1 MTVNEVIKRIIPV
14 LEGIKVPMTEI
25 PTIGIPV
32 SGAINDLKQCVAFM
46 DRVEQEASE
55 KAEQE
60 DARAAAEQEDK
71 EKPEESGETERTE
84 ETEEARN
91 EENDLFGEKA
101 GGENDE
107 RTYV

>member
-1 MTVNEVIKRIIPV
+1 MTVNEIIKRIIPV

-46 DRVEQEASE
+46 DSVEQEARE

-60 DARAAAEQEDK
+60 EREKAEKEAAEKASTDETPMEEPPSQEY
-71 EKPEESGETERTE
+71 PE
-84 ETEEARN
+84 
-91 EENDLFGEKA
+91 
-101 GGENDE
+101 GGDQE
-107 RTYV
+107 

>member
-1 MTVNEVIKRIIPV
+1 MTVNDVIKRIIPV

-46 DRVEQEASE
+46 DSVEQEARE

-60 DARAAAEQEDK
+60 EREKAEKEAAEKASTDETPMEEPPSQED
-71 EKPEESGETERTE
+71 PE
-84 ETEEARN
+84 
-91 EENDLFGEKA
+91 
-101 GGENDE
+101 GGDQE
-107 RTYV
+107 